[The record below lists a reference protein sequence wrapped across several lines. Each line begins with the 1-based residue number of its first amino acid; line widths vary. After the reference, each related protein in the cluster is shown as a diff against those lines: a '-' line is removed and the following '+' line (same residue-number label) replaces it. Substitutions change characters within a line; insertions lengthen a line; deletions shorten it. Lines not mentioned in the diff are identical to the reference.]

1 MSYYRRKKMASTSA
15 IDNLINLAPMVD
27 LLFTLL
33 IVFMLPTQ
41 VLFGNIKVEIPKG
54 QADVIP
60 VKVAPVA
67 VYITSNGSIFIE
79 DNEVRLSNLADE
91 MINYTMKN
99 YNHKIFILGDKH
111 NSYGRVIS
119 VLDVLNSAGFKDV
132 ILITDINKSLKKEI
146 R

>member
-1 MSYYRRKKMASTSA
+1 MSYCRRKKKVSTPTV
-15 IDNLINLAPMVD
+15 DNLVNLAPMVD

-33 IVFMLPTQ
+33 MVFMLPTQ

-54 QADVIP
+54 QADIIP
-60 VKVAPVA
+60 IKVAPVA
-67 VYITSNGSIFIE
+67 VYINSNGSIFIE
-79 DNEVRLSNLADE
+79 DNEVRLSNLVDE
-91 MINYTMKN
+91 MISYTMKN

-132 ILITDINKSLKKEI
+132 ILVTDMNKNLKK
-146 R
+146 